1 MERYIWH
8 ISPTNTPVIIKN
20 CSKCGKK
27 QPFVCS
33 GNFRI
38 NSQQRNL
45 DVWLIYRCSHCDT
58 TWNMDIF
65 SRIKPTDMPPE
76 LYYKFEKND
85 HDTAVHYAYNR
96 EVLSQNNAEI
106 DYSSVEYEITGDN
119 LPTDGKGEAELVLV
133 PDFMMDQ
140 RLDRLISGKLGLSRQ
155 TVQKLFDTGAITAPG
170 VKNPARLKI
179 NRETVLNIDM
189 EKYALA
195 VNKGEASE

>member
-1 MERYIWH
+1 MERYIWR
-8 ISPTNTPVIIKN
+8 IRPRNTPVIIKN

-85 HDTAVHYAYNR
+85 YDTAVHYAYKR

-106 DYSSVEYEITGDN
+106 DYSSVEYDVIGDDI
-119 LPTDGKGEAELVLV
+119 PADASGTAELVLI

-140 RLDRLISGKLGLSRQ
+140 RLDKLLSGKLGISRQ
-155 TVQKLFDTGAITAPG
+155 TAAKLFDSGAIEVPG
-170 VKNPARLKI
+170 VKNAARMKI
-179 NRETVLNIDM
+179 NTETVLKIDL
-189 EKYALA
+189 EKFSLMAA
-195 VNKGEASE
+195 KSEVSQ